1 MHVQAAEGCKIAN
14 RLQKRRELACTDL
27 LGHNLSDPRQFADAK
42 THKAAMERC
51 PVFIRDAVELVETLL

>member
-14 RLQKRRELACTDL
+14 RLQKRRESACTDC
-27 LGHNLSDPRQFADAK
+27 LGNLSDPRQFADAK